1 MEEEL
6 KNDQVYAKGSPYP
19 RAQFTQVSIGT
30 SDIDSKAIDSS
41 LSSDEDQD
49 QDQDEGI
56 CLVENHNFA
65 AEDKVPEE
73 PGVV

>member
-6 KNDQVYAKGSPYP
+6 KNDHIYGKGSPYP

-30 SDIDSKAIDSS
+30 SDIDSKARDSS

-56 CLVENHNFA
+56 S
-65 AEDKVPEE
+65 
-73 PGVV
+73 

>member
-6 KNDQVYAKGSPYP
+6 KNDHVYGKGSPYP

-30 SDIDSKAIDSS
+30 SDIDSKARESS
-41 LSSDEDQD
+41 LSSDDDQD
-49 QDQDEGI
+49 QMQEASVN
-56 CLVENHNFA
+56 LVGNQNVDAEN
-65 AEDKVPEE
+65 KIPEE

>member
-6 KNDQVYAKGSPYP
+6 KNDHAYGKGSPYP

-30 SDIDSKAIDSS
+30 SDIDSKARDSS
-41 LSSDEDQD
+41 LSSDDDQNQE
-49 QDQDEGI
+49 QDDI
-56 CLVENHNFA
+56 INLVGNQNVDAEN
-65 AEDKVPEE
+65 KIPEE